1 MATTAHRIAA
11 GLAALALGVG
21 AAACSDR
28 EDQNQG
34 NPGNDP
40 ASGDTV
46 LRTAETAAPG
56 NAPVAPT
63 TPEESPAPEQETP

>member
-1 MATTAHRIAA
+1 MSITARRIAA
-11 GLAALALGVG
+11 GLATFALGAGV
-21 AAACSDR
+21 AACSDR
-28 EDQNQG
+28 EDGDQG

-46 LRTAETAAPG
+46 LRTAETAPPG

-63 TPEESPAPEQETP
+63 TPEEDGG